1 MDWAEKKRCA
11 SVSWK
16 VVVRLC
22 LLSRFMFAL
31 PLGLQGCSI
40 HLAALELGIDID
52 ELPGILNNDFT
63 RNVAMSI
70 LI

>member
-1 MDWAEKKRCA
+1 
-11 SVSWK
+11 
-16 VVVRLC
+16 
-22 LLSRFMFAL
+22 MFAL